1 MRTSN
6 APSEDGDYFKLQGD
20 LSFELDV
27 AMILAH
33 MA

>member
-1 MRTSN
+1 MRKHRF
-6 APSEDGDYFKLQGD
+6 EVIKLQDD